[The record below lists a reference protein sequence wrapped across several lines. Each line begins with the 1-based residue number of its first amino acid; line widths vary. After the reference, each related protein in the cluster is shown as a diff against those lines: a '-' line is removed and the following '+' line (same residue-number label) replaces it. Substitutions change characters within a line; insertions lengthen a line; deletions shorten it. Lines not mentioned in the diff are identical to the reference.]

1 MDYISNHIMMDFN
14 SICQFKTQLT
24 ELLNTIPQHLKI
36 AQLCLRL
43 FQCAAATSTHHFGC
57 SGFAPR
63 FSSSGYTSPEPSGV
77 QK

>member
-1 MDYISNHIMMDFN
+1 MDFN

-24 ELLNTIPQHLKI
+24 ELLNTIPQRLKI
-36 AQLCLRL
+36 AQLCFRV
-43 FQCAAATSTHHFGC
+43 FQCASATSTHHSGW
-57 SGFAPR
+57 SGFAPH